1 MWLFSDWFPSPT
13 HWRFVFLPYILSL
26 WILILTFNAL
36 LRRWIFELCCKGK
49 MAHKHLYISKAT
61 LKCYQFM
68 VMNVIA
74 EWHCRLSVFKWSG
87 KICTL
92 LFDQRVDKVMDDFIN
107 QPGFVTSTD
116 VKFYFQSKGSFAF
129 LNRCSY
135 IINW

>member
-1 MWLFSDWFPSPT
+1 
-13 HWRFVFLPYILSL
+13 
-26 WILILTFNAL
+26 
-36 LRRWIFELCCKGK
+36 

-116 VKFYFQSKGSFAF
+116 LNSTSRAKGVLLF
-129 LNRCSY
+129 
-135 IINW
+135 